1 MLNYKN
7 QNIVGQKYNRLT
19 IIAEAYRKDN
29 RTFITAKCDC
39 GKIID
44 CQLYKIQSNHTQGCG
59 CVKPK
64 RRTHNLSKH
73 DLYSVWQGI
82 KRRCYE
88 KQAINYHNYG
98 GRGIEMCKDWKND
111 FQIFY
116 DWAMKNNWQKGLQ
129 VDRRNN
135 DQNYCPE
142 NCEVVTNYEN
152 AQNKR
157 TTKFV
162 VFDTILFTLSEAIK
176 MKLINK
182 DKYYKNS
189 VYKNSFKVFGDIA

>member
-29 RTFITAKCDC
+29 RTFVTAKCDC

-88 KQAINYHNYG
+88 KQATNYHNYG
-98 GRGIEMCKDWKND
+98 GRGIQMCEDWKNN
-111 FQIFY
+111 FEVFY
-116 DWAMKNNWQKGLQ
+116 NWAIKNNWQKGLQ

-162 VFDTILFTLSEAIK
+162 VFDTILFTLSEA
-176 MKLINK
+176 MTMELINRH
-182 DKYYKNS
+182 KYYSNN
-189 VYKNSFKVFGDIA
+189 VYRNSFKVFGDIA

>member
-29 RTFITAKCDC
+29 RTFVTAKCDC

-44 CQLYKIQSNHTQGCG
+44 CQLYKIQTSHTQGCG

-64 RRTHNLSKH
+64 KRTHNLSNH
-73 DLYSVWQGI
+73 GLYKVWQGI
-82 KRRCYE
+82 KARCYE
-88 KQAINYHNYG
+88 KYAINYHNYG
-98 GRGIEMCKDWKND
+98 GRGIQMCEDWKSN
-111 FQIFY
+111 FQPFY

-129 VDRRNN
+129 IDRRNN

-162 VFDTILFTLSEAIK
+162 VFDTILFTLSEA
-176 MKLINK
+176 MTMELINRH
-182 DKYYKNS
+182 KYYSNN
-189 VYKNSFKVFGDIA
+189 VYRNSFKVFGDIA